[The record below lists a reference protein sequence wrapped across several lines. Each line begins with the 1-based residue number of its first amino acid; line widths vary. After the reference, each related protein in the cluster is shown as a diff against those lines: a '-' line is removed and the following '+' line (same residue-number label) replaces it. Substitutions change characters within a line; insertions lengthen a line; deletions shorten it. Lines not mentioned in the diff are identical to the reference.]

1 MNTCFMGVCPVLVY
15 LYLQEA
21 RPPASAFIGYGGVVT
36 RATVKAGADW
46 FVTDFQDLIDA
57 L

>member
-1 MNTCFMGVCPVLVY
+1 MGVCPVLVY